1 MKTASILSAAVFSV
15 LVMQGSAANAGQNCW
30 GLEGQALKDCIGKM
44 VDEIAQTGHE
54 TEQPNQQQSQTLK
67 KTAASRQ
74 KSR

>member
-1 MKTASILSAAVFSV
+1 MKTASILSAAVFSAFV
-15 LVMQGSAANAGQNCW
+15 IQGTAANAGQNCW

-54 TEQPNQQQSQTLK
+54 TEQPNQQLQKLK

-74 KSR
+74 KTR